1 VIIIIKNIP
10 ANTSEED
17 IEEFISPALKGG
29 WLSKNGA
36 IESIS
41 IKAQKDTLLNIIKY
55 HGLVRIMP
63 DSVGERVIKQLN
75 RKRINGRNILVN
87 EYHIRNWHNDPRI
100 SRHQLNEELPDQR
113 KADRRRRY
121 VEIDIDVESNAPIPL
136 NNSIKY
142 FKN

>member
-1 VIIIIKNIP
+1 MIIIIKNIP

-17 IEEFISPALKGG
+17 IEEFITPALKGG

-36 IESIS
+36 IESIT
-41 IKAQKDTLLNIIKY
+41 IKALKDTVSNTVKY

-63 DSVGERVIKQLN
+63 DSVGDRVIKQLN
-75 RKRINGRNILVN
+75 RKRINGRHILVN

-100 SRHQLNEELPDQR
+100 SRHQLNEELPDKR

-121 VEIDIDVESNAPIPL
+121 IEIDANAESNTPIPL
-136 NNSIKY
+136 NNDIKY
-142 FKN
+142 F